1 MVQDSGGSSN
11 YFLNLGFSNTICL
24 GSPGCGSAEFPS
36 DIICRGQEFPCVVAV
51 ERLDRFFRTNEIVVA
66 VKALMAFLAV
76 DRVAFKPRRAEVV
89 DD

>member
-1 MVQDSGGSSN
+1 MVQDSGGSAN

-24 GSPGCGSAEFPS
+24 GSPGCGSAEFPTNVV
-36 DIICRGQEFPCVVAV
+36 CRGQEFPCVVTV
-51 ERLDRFFRTNEIVVA
+51 ERLDRFFWANEIVVA
-66 VKALMAFLAV
+66 VKALVAFLAV